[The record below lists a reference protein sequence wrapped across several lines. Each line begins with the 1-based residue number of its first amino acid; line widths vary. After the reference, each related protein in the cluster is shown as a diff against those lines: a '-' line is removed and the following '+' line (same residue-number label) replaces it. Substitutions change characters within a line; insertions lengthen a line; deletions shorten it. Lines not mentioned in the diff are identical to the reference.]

1 MEYLQGEV
9 VGGVDSVEIGENTRG
24 GGAASALFPADCIS
38 LRVERTVL
46 LHNVNHELG
55 GEEGKTEAGDAEE
68 NHGNDIIH

>member
-9 VGGVDSVEIGENTRG
+9 VGVVDSVEIGDDTRG

-46 LHNVNHELG
+46 LQNVGYELG
-55 GEEGKTEAGDAEE
+55 RRGG
-68 NHGNDIIH
+68 